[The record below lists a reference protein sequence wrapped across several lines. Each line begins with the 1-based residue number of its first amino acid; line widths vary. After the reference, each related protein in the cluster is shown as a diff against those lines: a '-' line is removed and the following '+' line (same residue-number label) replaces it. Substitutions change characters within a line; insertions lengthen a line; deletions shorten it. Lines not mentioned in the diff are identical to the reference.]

1 MGSPSFKIRR
11 QQPITGNV
19 MELMYHQMDYIIHLI
34 QPVEEIDHEAV
45 HEVRKSCKRVRA
57 VLRLIRDDIGYSAY
71 YRENRRF
78 RDMSRLLSETRDY
91 EALCHS
97 LDYLRSREVDDKISR
112 VYSELSAALVHS
124 RDVALNALKKDKK
137 VFQQIE
143 KEIGEARKKIN
154 LFSFPSENFEVILP
168 GLVRTHKKWKQHFAV
183 CLGEAHEEMI
193 HNLRKKSKYLMYHMQ
208 ILKPVFPEIIRGY
221 AGTLKKVSVDL
232 GDHRDLFLLRQQVS
246 GLTKNSYPKTLT
258 DHIDASIEKEMH
270 DKLETALRAGRY
282 LYLEKSRPLMDRIH
296 NYWKIYT
303 DSDIPNQQNS
313 GLT

>member
-208 ILKPVFPEIIRGY
+208 ILRPVFPEIIKGY
-221 AGTLKKVSVDL
+221 AGTLNKVSGKL
-232 GDHRDLFLLRQQVS
+232 GDHRDLYLLRQQVPR
-246 GLTKNSYPKTLT
+246 LLDNKYPGSVT
-258 DHIDASIEKEMH
+258 DHIDSAIEKEMN
-270 DKLETALRAGRY
+270 DKLETAVRAGRY
-282 LYLEKSRPLMDRIH
+282 LYLEKTGRLMDRIH

-303 DSDIPNQQNS
+303 DTNNPKQ
-313 GLT
+313 